1 MRKLSNT
8 LMRGGATFAL
18 ASALALGCA
27 QIAFA
32 DVSVQGT
39 DYYGNGEVTEKID
52 VLSVEGLSQ
61 NKVYVQV
68 QMNGHT
74 IADRLEAMTDNSQGG
89 STADGTQRG
98 GVVSLDIDGLNLDG
112 SVTYTVKAFADR
124 DETDLLYEG
133 TIYGVYAVLDNGTE
147 KLIGAHTG
155 ASDAIAYKPAEKMY
169 VNGTSYELESS
180 TPAIKGTKIAYS
192 YKSYVEAETATGTI
206 TYVDVKGNI
215 IDTTTVPG
223 VSSSESKTVDIPAVV
238 TKDVDGTTYYFRT
251 VFFRN
256 SLTLTNPGQLN
267 YTITCKLMGD
277 SAQSQSGYYTA
288 RIKGTDQDGNS
299 VFSDSVTVSGKYA
312 YTLPDT
318 IYKLVDGKTMTT
330 YKLNGSSVLNFDA
343 ATDGVTT
350 GSKDIDVTYTRQDN
364 TTETTVRFNLVN
376 GIKTAGESDRYIT
389 VNGKTYIEETVNASN
404 PTASAPA
411 TITDDAGNKYTLTTS
426 SLANSYTFA
435 SNAYPVMN
443 VYYLPEGYTPSSN
456 TRTITVNYVNFLTNK
471 VIKSQSFTSG
481 EQDNT
486 DYTFTSEEKFSQDG
500 VNYVRLDG
508 QDAPIVHSYYS
519 LIDTYTVYY
528 RDVNDTLSSGTV
540 INTMRVVYTDGS
552 QGTAATGGT
561 GTGTTAADGTQAG
574 RLNADGTYNVL
585 DGEGNNQTLTNEAGV
600 DSNTERIDDNETPLA
615 SGADG
620 GDATAAAESSTP
632 WGLIAGGV
640 LAALAAAGIIVF
652 FVKRRN
658 NDNNNRENA

>member
-443 VYYLPEGYTPSSN
+443 VYYLPEGYTPSIN